1 MTEIRYLYE
10 MGKTFS
16 WTNASFMQAFEI
28 LDSFIGEDSHE
39 V

>member
-1 MTEIRYLYE
+1 MKGNMIMY
-10 MGKTFS
+10 
-16 WTNASFMQAFEI
+16 ASFMQAFEI

>member
-1 MTEIRYLYE
+1 MKGNIIMY
-10 MGKTFS
+10 
-16 WTNASFMQAFEI
+16 ASFMQTFEI